1 MTPNRSRASRRQ
13 AGFTLIEMTVS
24 LIVIVEV
31 LLAVLMLFDFSNKL
45 SHAQSNIADMQQ
57 SLRIAQNEMN
67 ATVRM
72 AGRGGLTF
80 FNTSPPTPPQ
90 GGAIWVRDNVPTS
103 TNIAT
108 GDTTSPLVVPGT
120 DVLTVRGVFAAPMYQ
135 VNSLDSTSLVY
146 YTDDNWSPANVTTDP
161 NVARTGTLKIIAQT
175 APDGQTLQ
183 TLANIVASG
192 IHEAM
197 IIESANNPEVHAVV
211 ELVPT
216 GSTVDVA
223 TQAVLRF
230 RVRGS
235 ASDPVT
241 SYAPLIWGGAYPS
254 TMKSVSEVGILE
266 EYRFYIRQNMAS
278 PTDMAS
284 KLTKARFMP
293 GTNTAWGPGP
303 DNSANLKIDLA
314 DDILD
319 LQVALAFDTANH
331 VARTSLPTGV
341 SDNCTLGT
349 IAADPANCYISEAA
363 NGVNDDWLYN
373 STADDITANVW
384 WSNIPNPPQLY
395 YVRLSLL
402 ARTDGRDYKYE
413 APVLTNIEDHAYTA
427 TDPLNLANTA
437 SGSTQQRMFRRR
449 ILQTVIDLRNQ

>member
-1 MTPNRSRASRRQ
+1 MTPNRSRARRRQ

-80 FNTSPPTPPQ
+80 FNTAQ
-90 GGAIWVRDNVPTS
+90 GGAVWMSDNVPANTHIVS
-103 TNIAT
+103 SDTN
-108 GDTTSPLVVPGT
+108 SPLVVTGT
-120 DVLTVRGVFAAPMYQ
+120 DVLTVRGVFTSSMYQ
-135 VNSLDSTSLVY
+135 VNALDSTSLVY
-146 YTDDNWSPANVTTDP
+146 YTDDSWTPGNETTNP
-161 NVARTGTLKIIAQT
+161 SLARTGTLKVNAQT
-175 APDGQTLQ
+175 TADGQTLVN
-183 TLANIVASG
+183 LANMVAPTPAPPSP
-192 IHEAM
+192 IHEAL
-197 IIESANNPEVHAVV
+197 ILESANNSDVHAVV
-211 ELVPT
+211 ELCPGCP
-216 GSTVDVA
+216 GSPMTVSA
-223 TQAVLRF
+223 TQVVLAF
-230 RVRGS
+230 RVRGTP
-235 ASDPVT
+235 SDKVT
-241 SYAPLIWGGAYPS
+241 SYQTLIPGGVFPS

-266 EYRFYIRQNMAS
+266 EYRFYIRQDQAN
-278 PTDMAS
+278 PTS
-284 KLTKARFMP
+284 KLTKARFLP
-293 GTNTAWGPGP
+293 GTNIAWGSAT
-303 DNSANLKIDLA
+303 DNSANLQIDLA

-319 LQVALAFDTANH
+319 LQVALALDTTNH
-331 VARTSLPTGV
+331 VARATLPAGV
-341 SDNCTLGT
+341 SDNCTLGS

-373 STADDITANVW
+373 STTDNITAAVW
-384 WSNIPNPPQLY
+384 SSAQLY

-402 ARTDGRDYKYE
+402 ARTDGRDSKYE
-413 APVLTNIEDHAYTA
+413 APVLTNIEDHAYLA

-449 ILQTVIDLRNQ
+449 ILQTVIDLRNL

>member
-1 MTPNRSRASRRQ
+1 MTPNRSRARRRQ

-57 SLRIAQNEMN
+57 NLRIAQNEMN

-80 FNTSPPTPPQ
+80 FNTAL
-90 GGAIWVRDNVPTS
+90 GGAIWMRDNVPVN
-103 TNIAT
+103 TNI
-108 GDTTSPLVVPGT
+108 GDATSPLVVTGT
-120 DVLTVRGVFAAPMYQ
+120 DVLTVRGAFAAPMYQ
-135 VNSLDSTSLVY
+135 VNYLDSTALVY
-146 YTDDNWSPANVTTDP
+146 YLDDAWTTVTTDP
-161 NVARTGTLKIIAQT
+161 NAARTGKLTINAQT

-183 TLANIVASG
+183 TLADIANLASPHPL

-197 IIESANNPEVHAVV
+197 ILESANNSDVHAVV
-211 ELVPT
+211 ELVPES
-216 GSTVDVA
+216 STVTA
-223 TQAVLRF
+223 TQVVLAF
-230 RVRGS
+230 RVRGTP
-235 ASDPVT
+235 AQLVT
-241 SYAPLIWGGAYPS
+241 SYTALIPGGVFPS

-266 EYRFYIRQNMAS
+266 EYRFYIRQNPANA
-278 PTDMAS
+278 TDMAS

-293 GTNTAWGPGP
+293 GTDIAWGPPGNAA
-303 DNSANLKIDLA
+303 NSANLQIDLA

-319 LQVALAFDTANH
+319 LQVALALDTTNH
-331 VARTSLPTGV
+331 VARATLPAGV
-341 SDNCTLGT
+341 SDNCTLTT

-373 STADDITANVW
+373 STTDNITNAVW
-384 WSNIPNPPQLY
+384 SSAQLY

-413 APVLTNIEDHAYTA
+413 APVLTNIEDHAYPA
-427 TDPLNLANTA
+427 TDPLNLGNDPLTA
-437 SGSTQQRMFRRR
+437 PLSTKQRMFRRR

>member
-67 ATVRM
+67 ATIRM

-80 FNTSPPTPPQ
+80 FNTAP
-90 GGAIWVRDNVPTS
+90 GGAIWMQDHVGQDNAGVAVGAAPRV
-103 TNIAT
+103 
-108 GDTTSPLVVPGT
+108 GDASSPLVVPGT
-120 DVLTVRGVFAAPMYQ
+120 DVLTVRGAFAAPMYQ
-135 VNSLDSTSLVY
+135 VNSLDTTSLVY
-146 YTDDNWSPANVTTDP
+146 RDASGTVTTDP
-161 NVARTGTLKIIAQT
+161 NAAYTGTLKILAQT
-175 APDGQTLQ
+175 APDGQSLQ

-197 IIESANNPEVHAVV
+197 IIESANNPDVHAVV
-211 ELVPT
+211 ELLPQDALTSVT
-216 GSTVDVA
+216 A
-223 TQAVLRF
+223 AQAVLAF
-230 RVRGS
+230 RVRGTP
-235 ASDPVT
+235 SDLVT
-241 SYAPLIWGGAYPS
+241 SYAKLISTGLFPS
-254 TMKSVSEVGILE
+254 TMKTVSEVGILE
-266 EYRFYIRQNMAS
+266 EYRFYIRQSYANS
-278 PTDMAS
+278 TDLAS

-293 GTNTAWGPGP
+293 GTNIAWGPGP
-303 DNSANLKIDLA
+303 DNSANLSIDLA

-319 LQVALAFDTANH
+319 LQVALALDTTNH

-341 SDNCTLGT
+341 SDNCTLGS

-373 STADDITANVW
+373 STTDDITAPVW
-384 WSNIPNPPQLY
+384 SGAQLY

-413 APVLTNIEDHAYTA
+413 APVLTSIEDHAYPA
-427 TDPLNLANTA
+427 TDPLNLSNDPLTDPL
-437 SGSTQQRMFRRR
+437 STKQRMFRRR

>member
-80 FNTSPPTPPQ
+80 FNTSPPITPQ
-90 GGAIWVRDNVPTS
+90 GGSIWMRDNVPAN
-103 TNIAT
+103 TNI
-108 GDTTSPLVVPGT
+108 GDNTSPLVVPGT
-120 DVLTVRGVFAAPMYQ
+120 DILTVRGVFATPIYQ
-135 VNSLDSTSLVY
+135 VNALDSTSLVY
-146 YTDDNWSPANVTTDP
+146 YSNTAGTVVTTDP
-161 NVARTGTLKIIAQT
+161 NAAVKGTLKINAQ
-175 APDGQTLQ
+175 PDDPTLQ
-183 TLANIVASG
+183 TLTGIVASG
-192 IHEAM
+192 IHEAL
-197 IIESANNPEVHAVV
+197 ILESANNPDIHGVV
-211 ELVPT
+211 ELLPADPL
-216 GSTVDVA
+216 GSVSA
-223 TQAVLRF
+223 TQVVLVF
-230 RVRGS
+230 AVRG
-235 ASDPVT
+235 DPTVT
-241 SYAPLIWGGAYPS
+241 SYQTLIQGGAYPA
-254 TMKSVSEVGILE
+254 TMKSVSAVGILE
-266 EYRFYIRQNMAS
+266 EYRFYIRQNPVSA
-278 PTDMAS
+278 TDMAS
-284 KLTKARFMP
+284 KLAKARFMP
-293 GTNTAWGPGP
+293 GTNVAWGPG
-303 DNSANLKIDLA
+303 SAAANLPNLSIDLA

-319 LQVALAFDTANH
+319 LQVALAFDTTNH

-341 SDNCTLGT
+341 SDNCTLNT

-373 STADDITANVW
+373 STADDITAAVW
-384 WSNIPNPPQLY
+384 WNIATPPQLY
-395 YVRLSLL
+395 YARLSLL
-402 ARTDGRDYKYE
+402 ARTDGRDSKYE
-413 APVLTNIEDHAYTA
+413 APVLTNIEDHAYSA